1 MSITLNDND
10 TTITSGGGQAPLQ
23 GASGSGINK
32 SAAASG
38 ESSGGDI
45 KVSGDAFGEGSTST
59 SGNGSTLSGSGSGSG
74 GSGVNASGDGSSDH
88 NSIQYTVSALLQV
101 SAEDGGIQCSDVG
114 QYECVAGIGH
124 QAGDTDT
131 VNVTVSVAIAG
142 RTNRQF

>member
-23 GASGSGINK
+23 GASGSGIN
-32 SAAASG
+32 
-38 ESSGGDI
+38 ESDAF
-45 KVSGDAFGEGSTST
+45 SGDSAST

-88 NSIQYTVSALLQV
+88 DSIQYTVSALLQV

-124 QAGDTDT
+124 QAGDTGT
-131 VNVTVSVAIAG
+131 VNVTVSVAVAG